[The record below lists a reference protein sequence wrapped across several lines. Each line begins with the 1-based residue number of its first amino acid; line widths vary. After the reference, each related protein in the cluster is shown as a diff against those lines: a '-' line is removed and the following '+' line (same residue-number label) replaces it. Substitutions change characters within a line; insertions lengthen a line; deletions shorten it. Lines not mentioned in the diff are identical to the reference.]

1 MKRVEFEKALRDALD
16 DLPEMFRGALK
27 NVAVVVEDRPP
38 DWLLDELGIPPDDT
52 LYGFYHGVPLPE
64 RSVADSGSLP
74 DKISVYREPL
84 EEDFPGREELVRE
97 IRMTLLHEIGHY
109 FGMDEEDLY
118 RLGYE

>member
-1 MKRVEFEKALRDALD
+1 MRRVHFEKALREALD
-16 DLPEMFRGALK
+16 DLPEMFRGALE
-27 NVAVVVEDRPP
+27 NVAIVVEDRPP
-38 DWLLDELGIPPDDT
+38 DWLLDELGIPPEDT

-64 RSVADSGSLP
+64 RSVSDSGNLP

-84 EEDFPGREELVRE
+84 EEDFPRREELVRE

-109 FGMDEEDLY
+109 FGMDEEELS

>member
-1 MKRVEFEKALRDALD
+1 MNRGRFEKALREALD
-16 DLPEMFRGALK
+16 ELPEMFRGALE
-27 NVAVVVEDRPP
+27 NVAIVVEDRPP

-64 RSVADSGSLP
+64 RSVSDPGSLP

-84 EEDFPGREELVRE
+84 EEDFPARGDLVRE

-109 FGMDEEDLY
+109 FGMDEEDLH